1 MSAPDDPKQ
10 NRPPP
15 SADLVPPDHPLH
27 GVVWVNP
34 ERLGGAPCFHGTR
47 VPVKNLYDYLRGG
60 HSIEDFV
67 DNFPGVT
74 REPIDAVLEFA
85 DRQLTETLRAD
96 PPLPFPP

>member
-1 MSAPDDPKQ
+1 MHAPDDAKQ

-15 SADLVPPDHPLH
+15 LADLVPPDHPLH

-60 HSIEDFV
+60 HSIEDFL
-67 DNFPGVT
+67 DGFPGVT
-74 REPIDAVLEFA
+74 REQVDAVLAVAES
-85 DRQLTETLRAD
+85 DLTMALGRAA
-96 PPLPFPP
+96 